1 MERTTEDW
9 VGQLRDEDQVGI
21 GARLGGNLV
30 TIILNKNP
38 KIKNSIVELFEA
50 EFDNLFLVYQNYGF
64 YYF

>member
-1 MERTTEDW
+1 MDRTTEDW
-9 VGQLRDEDQVGI
+9 VGQLRDEDQVGG

-38 KIKNSIVELFEA
+38 KIQNSIVELFEA
-50 EFDNLFLVYQNYGF
+50 EFDYLFLVNQNYGF

>member
-30 TIILNKNP
+30 TIFLNKNP